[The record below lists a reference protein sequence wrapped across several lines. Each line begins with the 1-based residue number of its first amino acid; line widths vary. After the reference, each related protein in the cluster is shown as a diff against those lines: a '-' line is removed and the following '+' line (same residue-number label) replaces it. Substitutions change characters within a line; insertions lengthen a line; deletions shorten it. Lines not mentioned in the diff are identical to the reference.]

1 MDPITLAASVTS
13 LLAPYLAK
21 AGKALAD
28 KAAEQLPGAVNILW
42 DKIAQKFQS
51 KPAAQDAANDLVQ
64 NASDT
69 DNQAAF
75 ETQLRK
81 MLKDDPAFLE
91 ELSGLAEKAQQEAI
105 KLQGSGAIATNGGVA
120 AGQGGVA
127 IGGNVQGG
135 NIVVGNNNQVS
146 NKPK

>member
-1 MDPITLAASVTS
+1 MDPITLAASVTT

-21 AGKALAD
+21 AGKVLAD
-28 KAAEQLPGAVNILW
+28 KAAEQLPGAVGALW
-42 DKIAQKFQS
+42 DKISAKFQS
-51 KPAAQDAANDLVQ
+51 KPAAQDAAVDLVQ
-64 NASDT
+64 NPSDQ

-91 ELSGLAEKAQQEAI
+91 ELSGLTEKAQQEAI
-105 KLQGSGAIATNGGVA
+105 KLQGSGAIATSGGVA

-127 IGGNVQGG
+127 VGGNVQG
-135 NIVVGNNNQVS
+135 NIVVGNNNKVS